1 MSGLRR
7 PSIASASPWGKG
19 GGGKGTATRRLVS
32 AGKKQAYMV
41 VHFKVLH

>member
-7 PSIASASPWGKG
+7 PSRSPPLHLG
-19 GGGKGTATRRLVS
+19 GRGGKGTATRRLVS

-41 VHFKVLH
+41 VHFMVLQ